1 MKILNLGSLNFDRV
15 YAVDQFV
22 SAGQTIL
29 STGYEEFMGGK
40 GLNQSI
46 ALAKGGAQVYHAGA
60 VGSDGAPLMKCLEDA
75 GVDTSLMMIAET
87 ASGHAVI
94 QNAHGQNCIIVC
106 GGANQ
111 CLTEEYIDRVLS
123 NFAPGDLLLLQNE
136 VNLIPYAMEKANSL
150 GMKIAFNA
158 SPITPA
164 LLSYPLNLVD
174 FFLVNEIEGKLL
186 GETDADGCH
195 EILKGLCARYPNA
208 AVVMTL
214 GKDGVMYADRK
225 ESCTVPGIRV
235 TPVDTTAAGDT
246 FTGFFLAALAGGA
259 DTQYA
264 LQLATK
270 AAAISVTRSGA
281 APSIP
286 TLEEAENFSG

>member
-22 SAGQTIL
+22 SAGETIL
-29 STGYEEFMGGK
+29 SNGYEEFIGGK

-46 ALAKGGAQVYHAGA
+46 ALAKGGAMVYHAGA
-60 VGSDGAPLMKCLEDA
+60 VGPDGAALMKCLEDA
-75 GVDTSLMMIAET
+75 GVETDFMMISET
-87 ASGHAVI
+87 VSGHAVI

-111 CLTEEYIDRVLS
+111 SLTESYIDRVLS

-136 VNLIPYAMEKANSL
+136 VNLIPCAMGKAKSM

-158 SPITPA
+158 SPITRE
-164 LLSYPLNLVD
+164 LLNYPLELVD

-186 GETDADGCH
+186 AGTESDDPKVIVGA
-195 EILKGLCARYPNA
+195 LCARYPKA

-214 GKDGVMYADRK
+214 GKDGVLYRDEK
-225 ESCTVPGIRV
+225 EFCAVSGIRV

-246 FTGFFLAALAGGA
+246 FTGFFLSAIAKGCDTKTALE
-259 DTQYA
+259 
-264 LQLATK
+264 LATK
-270 AAAISVTRSGA
+270 AAALSITRKGA

-286 TLEEAENFSG
+286 TLEEAESFRG